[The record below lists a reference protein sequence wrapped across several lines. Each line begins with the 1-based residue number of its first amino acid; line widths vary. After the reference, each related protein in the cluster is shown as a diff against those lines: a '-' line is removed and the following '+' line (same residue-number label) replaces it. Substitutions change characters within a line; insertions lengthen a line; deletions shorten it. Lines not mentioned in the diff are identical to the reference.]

1 MLCCELVATLYVA
14 FSYRLVVNAIASEF
28 CLVSCFDC
36 GDHPSSCF
44 VILVT
49 FDVSCMASHKS
60 FGVFIYS
67 IVY

>member
-14 FSYRLVVNAIASEF
+14 FRYRLVVNAIASEF

-36 GDHPSSCF
+36 GDHSSSCS

-49 FDVSCMASHKS
+49 FDVSCMASNKA